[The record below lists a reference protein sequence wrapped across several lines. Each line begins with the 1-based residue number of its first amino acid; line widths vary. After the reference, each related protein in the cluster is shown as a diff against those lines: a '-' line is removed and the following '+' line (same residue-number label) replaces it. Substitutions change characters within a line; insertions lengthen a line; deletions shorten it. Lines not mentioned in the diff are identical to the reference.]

1 MGSFCFEEVK
11 PMKSTMNEIQNLIQN
26 LRPFYADVRLL
37 DRAMLDK
44 VTEGLR
50 SNPHGEHLC
59 YACRNKDCLCR
70 HCAAKKALRTEKDC
84 GKLEFFGSDFVQII
98 AKYYEIDGEPYI
110 LELVQKMPGD
120 TTIDPEDEEKFISG
134 ISGCNAKLYHDAL
147 TDVFNRRYY
156 EDVVRSMPG
165 PAGIALIDIDDFKV
179 YNDTYGHHAGDLA
192 LETVVTVVRSCIQKT
207 DILVR
212 FGGDE
217 LLLVLPNCQPD
228 HLRNKLDD
236 IREKVYH
243 SSVPGYSHLWLSVSI
258 GGVIQ
263 TAKDTMETAVGHA
276 DWLMYLA
283 KDQKNSVAVQNSL
296 HAPVNTVS
304 PIETPARKKPQILI
318 VDDSEM
324 NRMILSA
331 ILEND
336 FRILEAEDGE
346 KCLSLLNQFKGDIAL
361 VLLDLVMP
369 IMDGFEVLNYMNRNH
384 WIEDVP
390 VIMIS
395 SEDSDVMVRKA
406 YEMGASDYISR
417 PFDSKVVYQRVFNTI
432 KLYAKQRRLIS
443 MVSEQIH
450 QRERNTTMLVGVL
463 SQIVEFRNG
472 ESGLHV
478 QHIRILSEKILE
490 RLLTKTNH
498 YHLTA
503 NDQELIPLA
512 STLHDIGKIAI
523 DEKILNKPGKL
534 TKEEFEII
542 KTHTTHGADMLMRLD
557 NYYHDPLLQTAYQIA
572 RWHHERWD
580 GRGYPDGLVGD
591 DIPIA
596 AQIVSLADVYDAL
609 TSERCYKPPYSHE
622 KTLEMIF
629 HGECGAFNPLL
640 LECLSDI
647 QSTLQEELRKGM
659 NDF

>member
-1 MGSFCFEEVK
+1 
-11 PMKSTMNEIQNLIQN
+11 MKSTMNEIQNLIQN
-26 LRPFYADVRLL
+26 LRPFHADVRLL
-37 DRAMLDK
+37 NRATLEK

-134 ISGCNAKLYHDAL
+134 ISGYNAKLYHDAL

-156 EDVVRSMPG
+156 EDVVRSLPG

-192 LETVVTVVRSCIQKT
+192 LETVVTVVRSCIRKT
-207 DILVR
+207 DLLVR

-217 LLLVLPNCQPD
+217 LLLVLPNCHPE
-228 HLRNKLDD
+228 HLRKKLDD

-243 SSVPGYSHLWLSVSI
+243 SSVPGYSHLRLSVSI

-263 TAKDTMETAVGHA
+263 TTKDTMETAVDHA
-276 DWLMYLA
+276 DRLMYLA

-395 SEDSDVMVRKA
+395 SEDADVTVRKA

-443 MVSEQIH
+443 MVSEQIR
-450 QRERNTTMLVGVL
+450 QRKRNTTMLVGVL

-490 RLLTKTNH
+490 RLLAKTNH
-498 YHLTA
+498 YHLTSTE
-503 NDQELIPLA
+503 QELIPLA
-512 STLHDIGKIAI
+512 SSLHDIGKIAI
-523 DEKILNKPGKL
+523 DEEILNKPGRL

-542 KTHTTHGADMLMRLD
+542 KTHTTHGADMLMRLE
-557 NYYHDPLLQTAYQIA
+557 NYYHEPLLQTAYQIA

-591 DIPIA
+591 EIPIA

-647 QSTLQEELRKGM
+647 QATLQDELRKAM
-659 NDF
+659 IDF

>member
-1 MGSFCFEEVK
+1 
-11 PMKSTMNEIQNLIQN
+11 
-26 LRPFYADVRLL
+26 
-37 DRAMLDK
+37 
-44 VTEGLR
+44 
-50 SNPHGEHLC
+50 
-59 YACRNKDCLCR
+59 
-70 HCAAKKALRTEKDC
+70 
-84 GKLEFFGSDFVQII
+84 
-98 AKYYEIDGEPYI
+98 
-110 LELVQKMPGD
+110 
-120 TTIDPEDEEKFISG
+120 
-134 ISGCNAKLYHDAL
+134 
-147 TDVFNRRYY
+147 
-156 EDVVRSMPG
+156 
-165 PAGIALIDIDDFKV
+165 
-179 YNDTYGHHAGDLA
+179 
-192 LETVVTVVRSCIQKT
+192 
-207 DILVR
+207 
-212 FGGDE
+212 
-217 LLLVLPNCQPD
+217 
-228 HLRNKLDD
+228 
-236 IREKVYH
+236 
-243 SSVPGYSHLWLSVSI
+243 
-258 GGVIQ
+258 
-263 TAKDTMETAVGHA
+263 
-276 DWLMYLA
+276 
-283 KDQKNSVAVQNSL
+283 
-296 HAPVNTVS
+296 
-304 PIETPARKKPQILI
+304 
-318 VDDSEM
+318 
-324 NRMILSA
+324 
-331 ILEND
+331 
-336 FRILEAEDGE
+336 
-346 KCLSLLNQFKGDIAL
+346 
-361 VLLDLVMP
+361 
-369 IMDGFEVLNYMNRNH
+369 MDGFEVLNYMNRNH

-478 QHIRILSEKILE
+478 QHIRILSKKILE

-498 YHLTA
+498 YHLTT

-640 LECLSDI
+640 LECLGDI

>member
-1 MGSFCFEEVK
+1 
-11 PMKSTMNEIQNLIQN
+11 MKSTMNEIQNLIQN

-134 ISGCNAKLYHDAL
+134 ISGYNAKLYYDAL
-147 TDVFNRRYY
+147 TNVFNRRYY

-192 LETVVTVVRSCIQKT
+192 LETVVTVVRSCIRKT

-236 IREKVYH
+236 IRGKVYH
-243 SSVPGYSHLWLSVSI
+243 SSVPGYSHLRLSVSI

-263 TAKDTMETAVGHA
+263 TAKDTMETAVGYA
-276 DWLMYLA
+276 DRLMYLA
-283 KDQKNSVAVQNSL
+283 KDQKNSIAVQNSL

-498 YHLTA
+498 YHLTT

-542 KTHTTHGADMLMRLD
+542 RTHTTHGADMLMRLD

>member
-1 MGSFCFEEVK
+1 
-11 PMKSTMNEIQNLIQN
+11 MKSTMNEIQNLIQN

-134 ISGCNAKLYHDAL
+134 ISGYNAKLYHDAL

-192 LETVVTVVRSCIQKT
+192 LETVVTVVRSCIRKT

-236 IREKVYH
+236 IRGKVYH
-243 SSVPGYSHLWLSVSI
+243 SSVPGYSHLPLSVSI

-263 TAKDTMETAVGHA
+263 TAKDTMETAVSHA
-276 DWLMYLA
+276 DRLMYLA

-324 NRMILSA
+324 NRMILSV

>member
-1 MGSFCFEEVK
+1 
-11 PMKSTMNEIQNLIQN
+11 MKSTMNEIQNLIQN

-134 ISGCNAKLYHDAL
+134 ISGYNAKLYYDAL
-147 TDVFNRRYY
+147 TNVFNRRYY

-192 LETVVTVVRSCIQKT
+192 LETVVTVVRSCIRKT

-236 IREKVYH
+236 IRGKVYH
-243 SSVPGYSHLWLSVSI
+243 SSVPGYSHLRLSVSI

-263 TAKDTMETAVGHA
+263 TAKDTMETAVGYA
-276 DWLMYLA
+276 DRLMYLA
-283 KDQKNSVAVQNSL
+283 KDQKNSIAVQNSL

-498 YHLTA
+498 YHLTT

>member
-1 MGSFCFEEVK
+1 
-11 PMKSTMNEIQNLIQN
+11 MKSTMNEIQNLIQN

-134 ISGCNAKLYHDAL
+134 ISGYNAKLYHDAL

-192 LETVVTVVRSCIQKT
+192 LETVVTVVRSCIRKT

-236 IREKVYH
+236 IRGKVYH
-243 SSVPGYSHLWLSVSI
+243 SSVPGYSHLRLSVSI

-263 TAKDTMETAVGHA
+263 TAKDTMETAVNHA
-276 DWLMYLA
+276 DRLMYLA

-324 NRMILSA
+324 NRMILSV

-369 IMDGFEVLNYMNRNH
+369 IMDGFEVLNYMNQNH

-498 YHLTA
+498 YHLTT

>member
-1 MGSFCFEEVK
+1 
-11 PMKSTMNEIQNLIQN
+11 MKSTMNEIQNLIQN

-134 ISGCNAKLYHDAL
+134 ISGYNAKLYHDAL

-192 LETVVTVVRSCIQKT
+192 LETVVTVVRSCI
-207 DILVR
+207 
-212 FGGDE
+212 
-217 LLLVLPNCQPD
+217 
-228 HLRNKLDD
+228 
-236 IREKVYH
+236 REKVYH
-243 SSVPGYSHLWLSVSI
+243 SSVPGYSHLRLSVRI

-276 DWLMYLA
+276 DRLMYLA

-296 HAPVNTVS
+296 HTPVNTVS
-304 PIETPARKKPQILI
+304 SIETSARKKPQILI

-478 QHIRILSEKILE
+478 QHIRILSKKILE

-498 YHLTA
+498 YHLTT

-640 LECLSDI
+640 LECLGDI

>member
-1 MGSFCFEEVK
+1 
-11 PMKSTMNEIQNLIQN
+11 MKSTMNEIQNLIQN

-70 HCAAKKALRTEKDC
+70 HCAAKKALHTEKDC

-134 ISGCNAKLYHDAL
+134 ISGYNAKLYHDAL

-192 LETVVTVVRSCIQKT
+192 LETVVTVVRSCIRKT

-236 IREKVYH
+236 IRGKVYH
-243 SSVPGYSHLWLSVSI
+243 SSVPGYSHLPLSVSI

-263 TAKDTMETAVGHA
+263 TAKDTMETAVSHA
-276 DWLMYLA
+276 DRLMYLA

-417 PFDSKVVYQRVFNTI
+417 PFDSKVVYQCVFNTI

-498 YHLTA
+498 YHLTT

>member
-1 MGSFCFEEVK
+1 
-11 PMKSTMNEIQNLIQN
+11 MKSTMNEIQNLIQN

-134 ISGCNAKLYHDAL
+134 ISGYNAKLYHDAL

-192 LETVVTVVRSCIQKT
+192 LETVVTVVRSCIRKT

-236 IREKVYH
+236 IRGKVYH
-243 SSVPGYSHLWLSVSI
+243 SSVPGYSHLPLSVSI

-263 TAKDTMETAVGHA
+263 TAKDTMETAVSHA
-276 DWLMYLA
+276 DRLMYLA

-498 YHLTA
+498 YHLTT